1 MSVYADA
8 NLLIKLCLDLDGS
21 EAERLLA
28 APEVVSMWPLPVT
41 DLLRL
46 EVRNGIQRMVFESRN
61 GGVLCVA
68 PEVAAA
74 GQALFDEL
82 LEEGRMFARVSL
94 TLQNLETRFDQLVL
108 RHTARHGF
116 RTYDILHVASALEL
130 NCARFYSFDRKAGE
144 LAMLEGLETISTL

>member
-8 NLLIKLCLDLDGS
+8 NLLIKLCLDLDDG

-28 APEVVSMWPLPVT
+28 APEVISMWPLPVT

-61 GGVLCVA
+61 GGVLRVT

-74 GQALFDEL
+74 GQALFEEL
-82 LEEGRMFARVSL
+82 LQEGRLFRRVPL
-94 TLQNLETRFDQLVL
+94 TLQDLEARFDQLVL

-116 RTYDILHVASALEL
+116 RTYDVAHVASALEL
-130 NCARFYSFDRKAGE
+130 DCALFYSFERKANE
-144 LAMLEGLETISTL
+144 LARLEGLQTNLIP